1 VIVVDSSVIL
11 EVLLRTKSA
20 QAIEKKI
27 FSKGQTLHAPHL
39 IDLEIAQVI
48 RRYTFAGEI
57 TPERGSQ
64 AIEDLIDFRISR
76 YSHDILLPRIWDL
89 RSNMTAYDAAYVTLA
104 EVLNVPLLTR
114 DAKLAR
120 SLGSRAKIQ
129 LI

>member
-1 VIVVDSSVIL
+1 MIVVDSSVIL

-48 RRYTFAGEI
+48 RRYTSASEI

-76 YSHDILLPRIWDL
+76 YPHDILLSRIWDL

-104 EVLNVPLLTR
+104 EVLNVPLFTR
-114 DAKLAR
+114 DARLAR
-120 SLGSRAKIQ
+120 SVGSRAKIQ